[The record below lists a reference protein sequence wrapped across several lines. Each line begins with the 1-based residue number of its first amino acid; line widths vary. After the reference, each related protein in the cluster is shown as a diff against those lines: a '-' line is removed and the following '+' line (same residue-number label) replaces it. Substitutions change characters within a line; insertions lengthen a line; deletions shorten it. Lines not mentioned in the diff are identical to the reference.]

1 MKKWFLVILA
11 CLLGISNIGCAV
23 LDVLDNM
30 ADNQKHAEKVSKE
43 LIRCINEKDVDGI
56 EQLFNLYSQKEEKL
70 REDIE
75 DFLDYI
81 DSEIVDYNIN
91 YRGEVGSW
99 IEDGKWVEQEVQTNL
114 ENIITDTGTKYFIV
128 FREYMIYKKDETKEG
143 VCLLTLRDENNH
155 VLFSIFYD

>member
-1 MKKWFLVILA
+1 MKKRLLVILI
-11 CLLGISNIGCAV
+11 CLIGISNSGCAV
-23 LDVLDNM
+23 VDVLDNM
-30 ADNQKHAEKVSKE
+30 ADNQKHAEKVSEE
-43 LIRCINEKDVDGI
+43 LICCINEKDVDGI
-56 EQLFNLYSQKEEKL
+56 EQLFNLYFQNEEKL
-70 REDIE
+70 RDDIE

-81 DSEIVDYNIN
+81 DGEIVDYNIN
-91 YRGEVGSW
+91 FRGEVGSW